1 MSNSYGQE
9 MLEKYQMYKRHVNQ
23 AIADGKVFRIVGR
36 YEWPRLRVELRR
48 RGWVEK
54 RLFRPDSEIADL
66 PHSMLLEEAQPGNE
80 YERALISRMIG
91 NVEPTFLWMLGGKH
105 YSRHLSTPICN
116 KIYMRNI
123 NVGGKDG
130 LYKYFQTI
138 QDANHPRTYDVI
150 GCKELEQFE
159 EDFLLTAAITV
170 ILFLDNH
177 QNLTEKFTAK
187 DVCIKWHSLLK
198 LFDFVQNHI
207 DNAYYGIFVSKEN
220 SKNLGGAHN
229 AKDLI
234 LALYD
239 DIYKKQKPI
248 ELYHRNAQDHIPVIR
263 SLAQRIRE
271 TWPKRKHDGYENVSF
286 VCTSLHEIFFWEAW
300 NLILSNSNIF

>member
-23 AIADGKVFRIVGR
+23 AIKEGKVFRIVGR

-54 RLFRPDSEIADL
+54 RYFRSDSEIADL

-80 YERALISRMIG
+80 YERALISRMLG
-91 NVEPTFLWMLGGKH
+91 RTEPTFLWMLGGKH
-105 YSRHLSTPICN
+105 YSRYLTTPIVN

-130 LYKYFQTI
+130 LNNYFQTI

-150 GCKELEQFE
+150 GCKELEIFD
-159 EDFLLTAAITV
+159 EDFHLTAAITV

-177 QNLTEKFTAK
+177 QNLTEKFTSK
-187 DVCIKWHSLLK
+187 NTSIKWHFLLK
-198 LFDFVQNHI
+198 LFDFVQRHI
-207 DNAYYGIFVSKEN
+207 ENAHYGIYVSKEN
-220 SKNLGGAHN
+220 TKNLGLDQDV
-229 AKDLI
+229 KELI

-263 SLAQRIRE
+263 NLAQRIRE
-271 TWPKRKHDGYENVSF
+271 TWPKRQHDGYENVSN
-286 VCTSLHEIFFWEAW
+286 H
-300 NLILSNSNIF
+300 

>member
-1 MSNSYGQE
+1 MSNQYGLE
-9 MLEKYQMYKRHVNQ
+9 MLEKYQSYKRHVNQ
-23 AIADGKVFRIVGR
+23 AIQEGKVFRIVGR

-54 RLFRPDSEIADL
+54 RHFRPDSEIADL

-91 NVEPTFLWMLGGKH
+91 NCPPTFLWMLGGKH
-105 YSRHLSTPICN
+105 YSRHLNTPIVN

-150 GCKELEQFE
+150 GCKELELFE
-159 EDFLLTAAITV
+159 EDYLLTAAITV

-177 QNLTEKFTAK
+177 QNITEKFTNK
-187 DVCIKWHSLLK
+187 EVSIKWHFMLK

-207 DNAYYGIFVSKEN
+207 ENAHYDIYVAREN
-220 SKNLGGAHN
+220 SKNLGVAQN
-229 AKDLI
+229 TRDLI
-234 LALYD
+234 LALYE
-239 DIYKKQKPI
+239 DIYKKGKPI
-248 ELYHRNAQDHIPVIR
+248 ELYHRNPQDHIPMIR
-263 SLAQRIRE
+263 TLAQRIRE
-271 TWPKRKHDGYENVSF
+271 TWPKRQHDGYENVS
-286 VCTSLHEIFFWEAW
+286 VVE
-300 NLILSNSNIF
+300 